1 MYILKSMVASYKGG
15 NQKLD
20 GTLMLLMFNKDVTLS
35 LYTI

>member
-1 MYILKSMVASYKGG
+1 MYILKSMVASYKGR
-15 NQKLD
+15 NHKLD